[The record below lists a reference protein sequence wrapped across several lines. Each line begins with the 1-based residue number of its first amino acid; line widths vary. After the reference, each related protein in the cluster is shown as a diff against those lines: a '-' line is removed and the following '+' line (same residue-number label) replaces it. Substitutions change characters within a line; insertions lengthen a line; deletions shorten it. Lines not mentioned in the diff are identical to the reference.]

1 MFYWSWHLRDQTE
14 FLRPKGPNFARASE
28 KKIDISGTKIG
39 LRIPPNKT
47 QFNIDEVEPKGEY
60 DLSQL
65 QTSVYGVDGNEW
77 RSLSII
83 RRRWDFYGPWF
94 TGGLGSIN
102 LYAGIHSPKS
112 VADGLNLFHPRALEN
127 AVANILT
134 LRFGDDFSASSEQ
147 QSWFA
152 PFNWRQLQN
161 MPCAV
166 ARFDAVV
173 NKNVY
178 NDGVNSYLV
187 FPLGKKHIFI
197 ASCVIN
203 RNIVFS
209 EKIPKPT
216 TDEWI
221 DHQPFIELA
230 NQVLDSVQI
239 ILSPQAQAE
248 QEEALRGLD
257 DKSLVKEFPPLKW
270 EKPSKK
276 SS

>member
-14 FLRPKGPNFARASE
+14 FLRPKGPNFARASQ
-28 KKIDISGTKIG
+28 KKIDISGTKVS
-39 LRIPPNKT
+39 LRVPANKT
-47 QFNIDEVEPKGEY
+47 QFNIDKRDPKSSY
-60 DLSQL
+60 DLTQL
-65 QTSVYGVDGNEW
+65 QTSLYGSEGNEW
-77 RSLSII
+77 RSLALI

-102 LYAGIHSPKS
+102 LYAGIYSPKP
-112 VADGLNLFHPRALEN
+112 AAEGLNFFHPRALEN
-127 AVANILT
+127 GIANYLT
-134 LRFGDDFSASSEQ
+134 LTYGNDFSVSRPE

-152 PFNWRQLQN
+152 PVNWRQHQN
-161 MPCAV
+161 MPCIV

-173 NKNVY
+173 NKAVY
-178 NDGVNSYLV
+178 NDGLRSYLI

-197 ASCVIN
+197 AECVIN

-209 EKIPKPT
+209 NKVPEPT

-221 DHQPFIELA
+221 DHAPFIELA

-239 ILSPQAQAE
+239 TLSPQAQAE

-257 DKSLVKEFPPLKW
+257 DKSLIKDFPPLKW
-270 EKPSKK
+270 EKPAK
-276 SS
+276 